1 MANNSTIAGTVGAGT
16 LLTRD
21 QGSRTTIGMMLLG
34 AAAMTT
40 CCILPLALVMLGVTG
55 VFIGKLGSLY
65 QYHWYFLAFAVG
77 ALGYGFYKAYRPVN
91 TENCADGT
99 CARPMNRTVIRSVMW
114 FSLVVVAGS
123 QLFQY
128 LAPTFLSPF

>member
-1 MANNSTIAGTVGAGT
+1 MAEISTQTEAMGTEV
-16 LLTRD
+16 LTGRD
-21 QGSRTTIGMMLLG
+21 QGSRTTIGLMLLG
-34 AAAMTT
+34 ALAMIS
-40 CCILPLALVMLGVTG
+40 CCILPLALVMVGVTG

-65 QYHWYFLAFAVG
+65 QYHWYFLAFAVA
-77 ALGYGFYKAYRPVN
+77 ALAYGFYKAYRPVN
-91 TENCADGT
+91 TENCADGS